1 MRPWSIPFY
10 LNGAKLPWFL
20 VFLRLSLL
28 IAPCGTLSRVRRAY
42 ARCDLL
48 FIEISLV
55 SSRVSPSASTDGEN
69 FASSLVN
76 VLFPFG
82 DSVIVAECGTCSF
95 PSPVVVLGR
104 VELPTSTLSV

>member
-1 MRPWSIPFY
+1 MYR
-10 LNGAKLPWFL
+10 A
-20 VFLRLSLL
+20 
-28 IAPCGTLSRVRRAY
+28 RRAY

-55 SSRVSPSASTDGEN
+55 SSRVSPSASADGEN

-82 DSVIVAECGTCSF
+82 DSVIVAECGTFSF